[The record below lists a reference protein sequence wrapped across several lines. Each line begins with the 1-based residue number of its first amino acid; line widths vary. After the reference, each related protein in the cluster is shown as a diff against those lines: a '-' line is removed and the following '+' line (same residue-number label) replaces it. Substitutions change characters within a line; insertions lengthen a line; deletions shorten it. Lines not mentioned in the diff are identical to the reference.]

1 MVRRYPAPEGFVPWN
16 PARKHSPGWVE
27 DDRGCH
33 IWVGARNSNGYA
45 QVRAAGRMQYVHRLR
60 YEREIGPIP
69 AGTELDHYVCD
80 NGAGGCCNP
89 HHCRP
94 VSHRENV
101 LRSESI
107 YSRKLAQTRCI
118 HGHLLEGSN
127 LYVRSNG
134 SRQCRQCRAAAMRRF
149 WGRHPNYLRHRRT
162 AGRVEEVKKAA

>member
-1 MVRRYPAPEGFVPWN
+1 MVRQFPAPIGFVPWN
-16 PARKHSPGWVE
+16 AAREHSPGWVE
-27 DDRGCH
+27 DSRGCH
-33 IWVGARNSNGYA
+33 IWVGARNSSGYG

-69 AGTELDHYVCD
+69 AGMELDHYVCD

-101 LRSESI
+101 LRGNTL
-107 YSRKLAQTRCI
+107 YSRKLAQTHCI
-118 HGHLLEGSN
+118 RGHPLSGDN

-134 SRQCRQCRAAAMRRF
+134 CRQCRTCRAAAMRRF
-149 WGRHPNYLRHRRT
+149 WKRHPDYQRT
-162 AGRVEEVKKAA
+162 GPAVADVEIVARAA